1 MIIQAALVAVVA
13 FLASVDEQLFGAS
26 MMARPLFT
34 GMLVGAIMGDIQT
47 GVTVGA
53 ALEAMF
59 MGSIMVGSAVPP
71 EVYASSTLSIAV
83 AMPVLALVL
92 PSRWLCPFLSSCR
105 CGEISAMPSRGAGL
119 ERRSRR
125 RWTHAILKGQ
135 IFCILRSC
143 LCLLA
148 FPRRCWCSFP
158 CILARTE
165 SMRR

>member
-83 AMPVLALVL
+83 AINA
-92 PSRWLCPFLSSCR
+92 
-105 CGEISAMPSRGAGL
+105 GTGAG
-119 ERRSRR
+119 S
-125 RWTHAILKGQ
+125 AP
-135 IFCILRSC
+135 F
-143 LCLLA
+143 CLLA
-148 FPRRCWCSFP
+148 DVEKFLLCRPGELGWNEDP
-158 CILARTE
+158 GGAGRTR
-165 SMRR
+165 S

>member
-83 AMPVLALVL
+83 AINAGTGAGSAVALALPLSV
-92 PSRWLCPFLSSCR
+92 FLQMWR
-105 CGEISAMPSRGAGL
+105 N
-119 ERRSRR
+119 
-125 RWTHAILKGQ
+125 
-135 IFCILRSC
+135 FCYAVPGS
-143 LCLLA
+143 
-148 FPRRCWCSFP
+148 
-158 CILARTE
+158 
-165 SMRR
+165 

>member
-83 AMPVLALVL
+83 AINAGTGAGSAVALAL
-92 PSRWLCPFLSSCR
+92 PPF
-105 CGEISAMPSRGAGL
+105 
-119 ERRSRR
+119 
-125 RWTHAILKGQ
+125 
-135 IFCILRSC
+135 
-143 LCLLA
+143 CLLA
-148 FPRRCWCSFP
+148 DVEKVLLCRPGELGWNEDP
-158 CILARTE
+158 GGAGRTR
-165 SMRR
+165 S

>member
-71 EVYASSTLSIAV
+71 RGVRFEHVEHRRGDKCRYW
-83 AMPVLALVL
+83 
-92 PSRWLCPFLSSCR
+92 RWFCRRAGSAPF
-105 CGEISAMPSRGAGL
+105 
-119 ERRSRR
+119 
-125 RWTHAILKGQ
+125 
-135 IFCILRSC
+135 
-143 LCLLA
+143 CLLA
-148 FPRRCWCSFP
+148 DVEKFLLCRSGELGWNEDPGG
-158 CILARTE
+158 AGRTR
-165 SMRR
+165 S